1 MEPNILLESGDDLE
15 NGGVDIEI
23 GGGGEGLPLFYYFT
37 VQLHLLC
44 VQGKSKVSFI
54 KF

>member
-23 GGGGEGLPLFYYFT
+23 GGGGEGLPLFHYFT

-44 VQGKSKVSFI
+44 VQGKSKVPFI